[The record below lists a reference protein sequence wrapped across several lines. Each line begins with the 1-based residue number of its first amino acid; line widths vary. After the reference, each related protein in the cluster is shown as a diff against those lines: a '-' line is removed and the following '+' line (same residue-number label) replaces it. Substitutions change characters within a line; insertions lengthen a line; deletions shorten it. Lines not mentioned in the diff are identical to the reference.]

1 MLLKHYGGKLKVS
14 RITLSFIERVIAVL
28 LNTLCS
34 GWVHNNYGRIYMVDP
49 LLIDSWCELP
59 TYSLLQWKFF
69 YAGEWDLLCKDLMD
83 RKDFQYTYSRYV
95 DGIDWS
101 DTGSFEHMKQF
112 IERNGSFDGWQSDT
126 ASIVER
132 HRQLDNLY
140 DSVKREGRLKFTF
153 EVKPLDYRVDESICG
168 LMTRSGRLVFGGAG
182 QHRLAIARIL
192 KIKLIPIY
200 LAAVHVERKS
210 DWQEYLEQYL

>member
-1 MLLKHYGGKLKVS
+1 MEEFIWLIRFSLIVGVS
-14 RITLSFIERVIAVL
+14 CQHIIYY
-28 LNTLCS
+28 S
-34 GWVHNNYGRIYMVDP
+34 GN
-49 LLIDSWCELP
+49 
-59 TYSLLQWKFF
+59 F
-69 YAGEWDLLCKDLMD
+69 YAGEWDILCKDLTD
-83 RKDFQYTYSRYV
+83 IKNFQYTYSRYV
-95 DGIDWS
+95 DGIDCS

-126 ASIVER
+126 KSIVER

-140 DSVKREGRLKFTF
+140 DSVKREGRLKFPF
-153 EVKPLDYRVDESICG
+153 EVKPLDYRVDEAICG
-168 LMTRSGRLVFGGAG
+168 LMTRSGKLVFGGAG

-210 DWQEYLEQYL
+210 DWQEYLERYL